1 MRALRGAL
9 CFARDKAALSSN
21 GVLNGSRSWKG
32 ASLCIFEIP
41 TGTGQLFPSN
51 GGKEMRTR
59 TRMIV
64 MGLVMVTMLLLATG
78 SAAARTTKTDVE
90 VVDYGCHLVDPGVSW
105 VDEEGILHI
114 KGQMYNGETRS
125 SDARFIGASTLYVVS
140 WNINLATGDYT
151 LHAIG
156 TLDLEDPSI
165 DGTWEFL
172 SINSRNVGGVIAA
185 RAVARGTG
193 DLAGLK
199 ARMIVET
206 LNEPPDP
213 TVCEESPQYVSRWIV
228 TVLDPHGE

>member
-125 SDARFIGASTLYVVS
+125 SDARFIG
-140 WNINLATGDYT
+140 
-151 LHAIG
+151 
-156 TLDLEDPSI
+156 
-165 DGTWEFL
+165 
-172 SINSRNVGGVIAA
+172 VGGVIAA